1 MKTIKN
7 TKMKSKRHKLDLSI
21 QSNKCFFIT
30 IIMMLFYSLP
40 LSATI
45 QITSTQCI
53 CGENGEGSIEI
64 EATGDAGPFTFEW
77 VGPNGVI
84 QEATEQ
90 NLTG

>member
-1 MKTIKN
+1 MKTVKIF
-7 TKMKSKRHKLDLSI
+7 LAILLSCI
-21 QSNKCFFIT
+21 IT
-30 IIMMLFYSLP
+30 P

>member
-1 MKTIKN
+1 MNFFYKF
-7 TKMKSKRHKLDLSI
+7 SAKRVNFLLL
-21 QSNKCFFIT
+21 NLFTFFS
-30 IIMMLFYSLP
+30 FP

-64 EATGDAGPFTFEW
+64 EATGTAGPFTFEW

-84 QEATEQ
+84 PEETDQ